1 MTTND
6 LCSFLWTCDFK
17 VNTQQVRQ
25 SMLATTDTNHCKV
38 KATHTHTQQR
48 KCNSCFILFR
58 SVLMLAWVPCHK
70 KWHSNIAKYSTYR
83 KYWLMTLQSNQLP
96 SPNIAPAT
104 KSDSPTSQ
112 YHINITKY
120 CPCHRGAL
128 LCSTRLDSTLLCF
141 TLLSLFKSPQ
151 TWKFLNSTSFD
162 INIYQY
168 FFILFHILAVCVY
181 VYLYIWLYMCI
192 HQHGCKCP
200 LWNRWND
207 SVFGVASA
215 AVLLS
220 RLQVCSPAV
229 PSKLSY
235 VNLLRGQF

>member
-1 MTTND
+1 MTAFYEHVTSKHATSETKHACND
-6 LCSFLWTCDFK
+6 WHKPL
-17 VNTQQVRQ
+17 Q
-25 SMLATTDTNHCKV
+25 SESDTRN
-38 KATHTHTQQR
+38 TQQR

-58 SVLMLAWVPCHK
+58 SVLMLAWVPCPK

-104 KSDSPTSQ
+104 KSDSPTSH

-128 LCSTRLDSTLLCF
+128 LCSTRLVSTLRCYA
-141 TLLSLFKSPQ
+141 LLYSLFKKSANLEVSQ
-151 TWKFLNSTSFD
+151 LNFLW
-162 INIYQY
+162 YQHIS
-168 FFILFHILAVCVY
+168 ILFHILAVCVY
-181 VYLYIWLYMCI
+181 VYLYIWYICMCI

-200 LWNRWND
+200 LWNRRND